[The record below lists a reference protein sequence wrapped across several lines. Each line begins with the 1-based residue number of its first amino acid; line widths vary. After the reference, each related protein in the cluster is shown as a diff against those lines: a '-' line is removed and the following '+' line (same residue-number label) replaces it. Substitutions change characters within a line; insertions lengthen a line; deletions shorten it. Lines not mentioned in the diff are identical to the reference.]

1 MALGT
6 NERLSC
12 RWRVCGVNDSG
23 INSSGR
29 RCESRCEAL
38 TSAPLADC
46 IACAVGTPLVCCAAL
61 RLGIN
66 AT

>member
-1 MALGT
+1 M
-6 NERLSC
+6 
-12 RWRVCGVNDSG
+12 NDSG

-66 AT
+66 AP